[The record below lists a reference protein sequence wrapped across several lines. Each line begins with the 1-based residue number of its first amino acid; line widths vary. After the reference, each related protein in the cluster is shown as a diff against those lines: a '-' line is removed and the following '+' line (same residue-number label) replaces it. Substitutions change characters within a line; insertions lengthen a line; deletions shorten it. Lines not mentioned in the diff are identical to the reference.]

1 MKVGIH
7 VHKVIATQ
15 SEPAGETRK
24 PYFVP
29 VSPLTSLISTFKYA
43 KLLF

>member
-7 VHKVIATQ
+7 VHKMIATQ
-15 SEPAGETRK
+15 SQPAGETRK
-24 PYFVP
+24 PYFLP

-43 KLLF
+43 IFLF